1 MYRRLVDAQHISST
15 AEEEMKVEED
25 IEKAGKPLDTLDRIV
40 TGSMIEHKEVEL
52 KKYSNYQLIRK
63 VSPLFCDAELGASL
77 E

>member
-52 KKYSNYQLIRK
+52 RKYSNYQLIRK
-63 VSPLFCDAELGASL
+63 VSPLFCDSELGASL